1 MTRRIAHSLDA
12 VWRSEDVDHG
22 DDVTFD
28 QFMLSERVLTGLR
41 KSGFVKPSPI
51 QVQAIPLGLC
61 GFDLVVQAKS
71 GTGKT
76 CVFAV
81 LALEAVDVG
90 TNAVQVL
97 ILAPTREIA
106 VQTCDTVRCL
116 GCELPGLH
124 CYAFIGGVPLQQ
136 DLQKLAS
143 CHIAVATM
151 GRLCQL
157 VRSGQLQLS
166 QVRLL
171 VLDEADQMLGE
182 AFLEDLSDL
191 WGRLPS
197 SKQVVATSA
206 TYPPA
211 VARLLEEKYLHQPAL
226 VRLGAEDPALLGVS
240 QWYLP
245 VEGAFLAKLS
255 SLESLLRHMP
265 FSQCLVFVNSQ
276 ARARSLS
283 ERLNRSL
290 GGVQLLSG
298 AQGQEERMA
307 ALARLKGF
315 RCRLLV
321 STDLAARGIDAERVN
336 LVVNFDLPWDL
347 ETHLHRSG
355 RAGRYGSAGD
365 AVTLVSGAGELEQ
378 LQVLCRPIGLLL
390 RPLPATA
397 WSPQSGSAEQNNIT
411 NSGTGNIAEHAC
423 EATQKPPGER
433 AAQPPQ
439 PALGP
444 QLGSVLLDKKA
455 HLGTDLAWPPNRTL
469 CTALWRL
476 VLADRDAFLNT
487 GAVGEAVGP
496 QDAEDLLEEGDLLE
510 KNSSQGRG
518 GPPNE
523 DGHQDRRDRQRKQGF
538 LQEGGL
544 ENEYGVHRRDSS
556 CKGHGLQRKCCLQ
569 EEPSPHR
576 ADTCSQKLC
585 SPLQWPCAVGTF
597 GWPWLWEHSYY
608 MQRMLRPLGDGSNHW

>member
-1 MTRRIAHSLDA
+1 MQTRHRAA
-12 VWRSEDVDHG
+12 A
-22 DDVTFD
+22 D
-28 QFMLSERVLTGLR
+28 QGETGEGPDPTSMDLMARVANL
-41 KSGFVKPSPI
+41 
-51 QVQAIPLGLC
+51 
-61 GFDLVVQAKS
+61 
-71 GTGKT
+71 
-76 CVFAV
+76 
-81 LALEAVDVG
+81 
-90 TNAVQVL
+90 
-97 ILAPTREIA
+97 
-106 VQTCDTVRCL
+106 CDTVAQRL
-116 GCELPGLH
+116 VLADHGPQGQ
-124 CYAFIGGVPLQQ
+124 GPRPQVPVPLYTGY
-136 DLQKLAS
+136 DDRKSVADFLAELAAYKLATGAS
-143 CHIAVATM
+143 
-151 GRLCQL
+151 
-157 VRSGQLQLS
+157 
-166 QVRLL
+166 
-171 VLDEADQMLGE
+171 DE
-182 AFLEDLSDL
+182 
-191 WGRLPS
+191 
-197 SKQVVATSA
+197 
-206 TYPPA
+206 
-211 VARLLEEKYLHQPAL
+211 
-226 VRLGAEDPALLGVS
+226 
-240 QWYLP
+240 
-245 VEGAFLAKLS
+245 
-255 SLESLLRHMP
+255 
-265 FSQCLVFVNSQ
+265 
-276 ARARSLS
+276 ARSLS

-397 WSPQSGSAEQNNIT
+397 WSPQSGSAEQNNIA
-411 NSGTGNIAEHAC
+411 NSSGTGNIAEHAC
-423 EATQKPPGER
+423 EAIQKPLGER

-439 PALGP
+439 PALRP
-444 QLGSVLLDKKA
+444 QLGSVLRDKKA

-496 QDAEDLLEEGDLLE
+496 QDAENLLEEGDLLE
-510 KNSSQGRG
+510 KDSSRGGG

-523 DGHQDRRDRQRKQGF
+523 DGHQDRRDCQRKQAF
-538 LQEGGL
+538 LQEGGF
-544 ENEYGVHRRDSS
+544 ENEYGIQRRDSS
-556 CKGHGLQRKCCLQ
+556 CKGHGLQRKCGLQ

-576 ADTCSQKLC
+576 KDTCSQKLC

-597 GWPWLWEHSYY
+597 GWPWLWEHSHY
-608 MQRMLRPLGDGSNHW
+608 MQRMLRPLGDGSNHC